1 MNEKYRLLLVDDVRL
16 MRGIAKNYFNQSE
29 FLISTAR
36 GGQEA
41 IRMARAINPHL
52 IIMDVEMPEM
62 DGAECCRKIKNDPN
76 LFTTPVILLTENNKE
91 KIEHGWSSGCD
102 GLLTRPVGRRE
113 LLSAAR
119 QYVAL
124 ANRAAP
130 RIDRN
135 ILVKYGGDEEKE
147 WHDYAH
153 NLGTGGLF
161 LSTERVLAEGTEFFI
176 EFLIPRTE
184 SPIDCRA
191 RIAWIN
197 SAVKPQRPDLPT
209 GIGLEFVDLE
219 RAGRHQLQTF
229 VLEAARMD
237 LGKGSG

>member
-16 MRGIAKNYFNQSE
+16 MRGIAKNYFSQSE

-41 IRMARAINPHL
+41 VRMALAIRPHL
-52 IIMDVEMPEM
+52 IIMDAEMPEM
-62 DGAECCRKIKNDPN
+62 DGVECCRQIKNNPE
-76 LFTTPVILLTENNKE
+76 LFTTPVILQTDNNEE
-91 KIEHGWSSGCD
+91 KIDYGWSSGCD

-135 ILVKYGGDEEKE
+135 ILVKYGLDQEKK
-147 WHDYAH
+147 WHDYAY

-161 LSTERVLAEGTEFFI
+161 LSTERDFAEGTDFFI

-184 SPIDCRA
+184 NPIECKA
-191 RIAWIN
+191 RVAWIN
-197 SAVKPQRPDLPT
+197 TEVKPKRPDLPT
-209 GIGLEFVDLE
+209 GIGLEFVELDK
-219 RAGRHQLQTF
+219 GSRHQLQTF
-229 VLEAARMD
+229 VLDSARME
-237 LGKGSG
+237 LRKGDG